1 MWKKTTF
8 IGEKKN
14 YPERKWEVEVRK
26 MRGRIREKVSDK
38 EGKWENVIEY
48 EKKMEDKWKKMRKE
62 RERDY
67 EHRNNWRK
75 KGRGKWRSYRCRL
88 LVGDKSREILKE
100 KGRKTK

>member
-48 EKKMEDKWKKMRKE
+48 EKK
-62 RERDY
+62 
-67 EHRNNWRK
+67 N
-75 KGRGKWRSYRCRL
+75 GR
-88 LVGDKSREILKE
+88 
-100 KGRKTK
+100 